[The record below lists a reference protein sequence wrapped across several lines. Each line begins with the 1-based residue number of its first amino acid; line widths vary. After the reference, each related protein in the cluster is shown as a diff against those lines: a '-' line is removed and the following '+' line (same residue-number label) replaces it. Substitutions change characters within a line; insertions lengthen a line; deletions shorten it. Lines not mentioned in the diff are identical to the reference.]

1 MGQKQ
6 SVDSDN
12 EIITETNNEI
22 ITETNNEID
31 IDDLVVKTDDNMV
44 LDTND
49 VASVMM
55 LETKKRAL
63 NNTIFRLNKTISD
76 KKGKINIMDNEIE
89 KKKLAI
95 EQYTENL
102 NNLKTEYFR
111 MRDTTSE
118 YQYNSRNKI
127 RHCNSTSN

>member
-6 SVDSDN
+6 SVDSD
-12 EIITETNNEI
+12 NEI